1 MDFIILPYAE
11 TTWWAKVA
19 AYVET
24 KVTGEL
30 REELG
35 RKNQA
40 VLQSDSG
47 WKQLESWNFEDY
59 EKG

>member
-1 MDFIILPYAE
+1 MMSQ
-11 TTWWAKVA
+11 TAKVA

-47 WKQLESWNFEDY
+47 WKQLESGNFEDSDT
-59 EKG
+59 KKDR